1 MGDLI
6 SDMRSTRFAKKS
18 EVETVESRV
27 SAIDASMYFM
37 SIIGSD
43 INAFELMSKKYFDE
57 TNQFLPYFAQEYAAQ
72 LTWSYIQNTELF
84 NGFLDGVKRQLH
96 EQSNDKAKSKEL
108 LYIENMY
115 KIHNFMMIDGIAGSG
130 KSTGVARLLTA
141 VLKQQNPD
149 LKIVALSTIEQRHI
163 DIAKTVGAEIHGSID
178 TLFDEIFIDENGRKV
193 KYDKEKYGPK
203 PKFSMSQDDSQMD
216 HYDPS
221 ENLKRNQMRND
232 AALASDAQNVLY
244 LIDEVTQLTEDQLIV
259 LAEYVKK
266 LRENSIN
273 AFIVGLGDSTQSHAY
288 DKDAETTTNIS
299 TCTYLSTPQLSVSL
313 RKANR
318 GIRDNNQKLEK

>member
-1 MGDLI
+1 MDNLYDNLSDVKNDRIRTLLSDNRELAYI
-6 SDMRSTRFAKKS
+6 SKKLVALKDDVNLNGLKITPFVFNKTGAL
-18 EVETVESRV
+18 EFVRNTVESK
-27 SAIDASMYFM
+27 SL
-37 SIIGSD
+37 
-43 INAFELMSKKYFDE
+43 FEKISK
-57 TNQFLPYFAQEYAAQ
+57 NLIVQ
-72 LTWSYIQNTELF
+72 
-84 NGFLDGVKRQLH
+84 
-96 EQSNDKAKSKEL
+96 
-108 LYIENMY
+108 
-115 KIHNFMMIDGIAGSG
+115 GIAGSG

-141 VLKQQNPD
+141 VLKQQNSD
-149 LKIVALSTIEQRHI
+149 LKIVALSTIEQRHK
-163 DIAKTVGAEIHGSID
+163 DIAKTVGTEIHGSID
-178 TLFDEIFIDENGRKV
+178 TLFDEIFIDENGRKI

-203 PKFSMSQDDSQMD
+203 PKFSTNEDDPQID

-232 AALASDAQNVLY
+232 AALASDSQNVLY

-266 LRENSIN
+266 LRENGIN